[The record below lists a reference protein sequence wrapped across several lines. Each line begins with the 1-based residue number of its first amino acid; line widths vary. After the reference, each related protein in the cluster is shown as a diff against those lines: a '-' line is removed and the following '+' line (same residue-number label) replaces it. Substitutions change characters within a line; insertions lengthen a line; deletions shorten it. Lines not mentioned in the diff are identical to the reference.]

1 MNENTIWKGTP
12 SQWCNFTTFVIWGIL
27 TPFTLGFGLVV
38 IAYKYLVNKTSIY
51 EITTERIIETKGLF
65 SKNTDECELYRIK
78 DIKMSEP
85 FWLRLVGL
93 SNLVLTSSD
102 RSHPTIIIPAIK
114 DGNKLREKIRTAVE
128 ERRDK
133 KGVKEVDYE

>member
-1 MNENTIWKGTP
+1 
-12 SQWCNFTTFVIWGIL
+12 
-27 TPFTLGFGLVV
+27 
-38 IAYKYLVNKTSIY
+38 
-51 EITTERIIETKGLF
+51 
-65 SKNTDECELYRIK
+65 
-78 DIKMSEP
+78 MSEP

-114 DGNKLREKIRTAVE
+114 DGNKLREKIRAAVE